1 VAKISKPGSRIGVSA
16 PQGPA
21 RIASMNAL
29 VRTVLLVIITF
40 LMLVNLMVLAGE
52 STGPIEKLVLA
63 VPAVLLVWA
72 AFRVRRRPG

>member
-1 VAKISKPGSRIGVSA
+1 
-16 PQGPA
+16 
-21 RIASMNAL
+21 MNAL
-29 VRTVLLVIITF
+29 VRTVLLVIIAF